1 MRIKKSLL
9 AALAATLAL
18 GSCTDFANG
27 FDEKRHEFAE
37 NFANEFGA
45 INPDQDWNMAARYS
59 ASINL
64 GNDVN
69 GELKLYSDA
78 PGVKGSQYL
87 GHVEVV
93 NGVATLD
100 FDAVK
105 GSKYFYAAVKNT
117 KGRVVSLGYYIPNG
131 NKVEIADEHLATRAT
146 SSPVT
151 KGEKVDLRVERIK
164 EGAIEDFLEYY
175 GDGSN
180 KKKNYYKMCQDLIV
194 KDEQGYDVAKW
205 DIYGQGGEENHLMY
219 KKQTEDGTLI
229 PNLYRLNNVDFTH
242 HDAGY
247 TGKFLKT
254 IFGDFTDVNGN
265 NAEGIYK
272 EGIDHV
278 ALMHQAVKD
287 VKPDVLYTVAEGG
300 GEVELDCIWRGTQG
314 TYDFF
319 GYYYYDGN
327 MYPNG
332 LTAEELWNIDK
343 YILIDE
349 KGAGSSGVFIGGA
362 GPENATTLTEAR
374 YYQGNELISE
384 WKPTDGMEC
393 ASHMNNNENNLIR
406 GTKIKL
412 TNFDGSTPSYHFNE
426 NTKIGFFFGWN
437 KVTGATTEVGP
448 YANRIF
454 FSDCAKTYQLFRRT
468 YFPNEDKKSS
478 MTTDLL
484 PASFLSSHDLN
495 DGSAYEGPDV
505 RPFAN
510 TFKYRDLVILG
521 FGDEVAGDKDL
532 NDICFIV
539 NGHIDEPEDITPDN
553 IPEPEAASWLMACE
567 DLGNTDDF
575 DFNDVVFKVSHVA
588 NETKAK
594 ITALASGGT
603 LPVELTYN
611 GEVLTGPNNSKTH
624 FNSWF
629 DDGRIEDGQAIN
641 AGAGTVQ
648 ATGKSI
654 EIPVPMDFSL
664 ANASVSDGRMGGFA
678 LKVYDRKDGDFTTI
692 AAPNDGEAPQM
703 MCLPSNWV
711 WPNERTRITEAYP
724 LFGEWGS
731 NYNVTNWYMHY
742 DASNLVKTPDYT
754 SIPAEDVTTGG
765 GSGSGEGTGTG
776 SGDGGNTG
784 GDSDTKTVLVVGTEY
799 NLTPTSEDSWE
810 NGGYK
815 YIYNMS
821 NYKLPIN
828 FSGTAVLT
836 IETDG
841 GTVNAMHICYG
852 DTPASDWSN
861 HLAQGID
868 GAAKQTISITKDNMD
883 AILENGKMLLYYNN
897 YYANGAKVKSVTL
910 VLSND

>member
-1 MRIKKSLL
+1 MKLKFLL

-18 GSCTDFANG
+18 GSCTDFTNG

-151 KGEKVDLRVERIK
+151 KGDKVNLRVERIK
-164 EGAIEDFLEYY
+164 EGALADFLDYY
-175 GDGSN
+175 DGSD
-180 KKKNYYKMCQDLIV
+180 KNYYTMCRDLTIN
-194 KDEQGYDVAKW
+194 KDGNDVHKW
-205 DIYGQGGEENHLMY
+205 DIDGQGGAENHLMY
-219 KKQTEDGTLI
+219 KLNTEEGTLI
-229 PNLYRLNNVDFTH
+229 PNLYRLNNVDFSH

-247 TGKFLKT
+247 TSKFLRT

-272 EGIDHV
+272 EAIDHV
-278 ALMHQAVKD
+278 ALMHNAVKD
-287 VKPDVLYTVAEGG
+287 VEPDVLYTVAEGG
-300 GEVELDCIWRGTQG
+300 GEVELDCIWRGTAG
-314 TYDFF
+314 SYDFF
-319 GYYYYDGN
+319 GYYYYDGKEH
-327 MYPNG
+327 PNG
-332 LTAEELWNIDK
+332 LTAEELWNTEK

-349 KGAGSSGVFIGGA
+349 QGGGTSGIWIGGSTR
-362 GPENATTLTEAR
+362 NTLTEGKTAQWKWNAET
-374 YYQGNELISE
+374 YNNDILWYKDSWEPLHGEECKVYMGNQLE
-384 WKPTDGMEC
+384 
-393 ASHMNNNENNLIR
+393 NLIR

-412 TNFDGSTPSYHFNE
+412 TYFAPTGPSYTFPE
-426 NTKIGFFFGWN
+426 NTKIGFFLGWN
-437 KVTGATTEVGP
+437 KVTNATKEQAP
-448 YANRIF
+448 SANRIF
-454 FSDCAKTYQLFRRT
+454 FSDCAKTYQLFRRM
-468 YFPNEDKKSS
+468 YHPNDGFKSS
-478 MTTDLL
+478 MTPGDLL
-484 PASFLSSHDLN
+484 PESFKSTHTITT
-495 DGSAYEGPDV
+495 GGMYEGPDV

-510 TFKYRDLVILG
+510 TFKFRDLVILG

-539 NGHIDEPEDITPDN
+539 NGHIEEPGDITPDN
-553 IPEPEAASWLMACE
+553 VPEPKPVEWLMACE

-611 GEVLTGPNNSKTH
+611 GQVLTGPNNSKTH

-629 DDGRIEDGQAIN
+629 DDGRIEDGQPIN

-664 ANASVSDGRMGGFA
+664 ANVSVSDDGRMGGFA
-678 LKVYDRKDGDFTTI
+678 LKVYDREEGTYTKI
-692 AAPNDGEAPQM
+692 AAPNDGDAPQM

-711 WPNERTRITEAYP
+711 WPNEKTRITEAYP
-724 LFGEWGS
+724 LFGQWGS
-731 NYNVTNWYMHY
+731 NYNVTNWYEHY
-742 DASNLVKTPDYT
+742 VVSNLVTTPDYASKSANEIT
-754 SIPAEDVTTGG
+754 NIGG
-765 GSGSGEGTGTG
+765 NGTG
-776 SGDGGNTG
+776 SGETGSGETGGEGGNG
-784 GDSDTKTVLVVGTEY
+784 GNVTPETPQEPVLLSTKTISFSTDGYIDQTTGTIDSSCFEGSKSEISYEVVGNAQLYVSVNGTEY
-799 NLTPTSEDSWE
+799 VTLYKAGSGTSNAISGDDLDYAKS
-810 NGGYK
+810 NGASYK
-815 YIYNMS
+815 YQSYAAATFKIVIK
-821 NYKLPIN
+821 NY
-828 FSGTAVLT
+828 
-836 IETDG
+836 E
-841 GTVNAMHICYG
+841 
-852 DTPASDWSN
+852 
-861 HLAQGID
+861 
-868 GAAKQTISITKDNMD
+868 
-883 AILENGKMLLYYNN
+883 
-897 YYANGAKVKSVTL
+897 
-910 VLSND
+910 

>member
-1 MRIKKSLL
+1 MRINKSLL

-18 GSCTDFANG
+18 GSCTDFTNG

-146 SSPVT
+146 SSVT
-151 KGEKVDLRVERIK
+151 IGEKVTLRVERVRK
-164 EGAIEDFLEYY
+164 AALQDFLTYY

-180 KKKNYYKMCQDLIV
+180 KKRNYYTMCQDLKEI
-194 KDEQGYDVAKW
+194 DEQGYEVVKW
-205 DIYGQGGEENHLMY
+205 DINGHGEAENHLMY
-219 KKQTEDGTLI
+219 KLQSDDNTII
-229 PNLYRLNNVDFTH
+229 PNLYRLNNVDFSH

-247 TGKFLKT
+247 TSKFLST
-254 IFGDFTDVNGN
+254 IFGDFTDANGETG
-265 NAEGIYK
+265 EGVYK
-272 EGIDHV
+272 EGIDHIS
-278 ALMHQAVKD
+278 LMHHAVKD

-300 GEVELDCIWRGTQG
+300 GEVELDCIWRGTDAD
-314 TYDFF
+314 YDFF

-327 MYPNG
+327 AYPDG
-332 LTAEELWNIDK
+332 LSAEQLWDINK

-349 KGAGSSGVFIGGA
+349 KGTRTEGITLGGKT
-362 GPENATTLTEAR
+362 GISKNTLTEAKTAKYTEWGNSSTL
-374 YYQGNELISE
+374 YYANEWDKTHGNECSTYLQ
-384 WKPTDGMEC
+384 D
-393 ASHMNNNENNLIR
+393 ENNLIR

-412 TNFDGSTPSYHFNE
+412 TYFDTNSPSTVFPE
-426 NTKIGFFFGWN
+426 NTKIGFFIGWN
-437 KVTGATTEVGP
+437 QDTGTSTDAP
-448 YANRIF
+448 NRNRIF
-454 FSDCAKTYQLFRRT
+454 FSDCAKTYQLFEHA
-468 YFPNEDKKSS
+468 YYGSMKSS
-478 MTTDLL
+478 LVSTLL
-484 PASFLSSHDLN
+484 PNDFISSHSTN
-495 DGSAYEGPDV
+495 ASGGYEGPDV

-510 TFKYRDLVILG
+510 TFKFRDLVILG
-521 FGDEVAGDKDL
+521 FGDQVAGDYDL

-539 NGHIDEPEDITPDN
+539 NGHIEEPGDITPDN
-553 IPEPEAASWLMACE
+553 VPEPVPLSWLMACE

-654 EIPVPMDFSL
+654 EIPVPMNFSL

-742 DASNLVKTPDYT
+742 VASNLVTTPDYT

-784 GDSDTKTVLVVGTEY
+784 SKPAITVGTY
-799 NLTPTSEDSWE
+799 NLIIPTATTYAPSW
-810 NGGYK
+810 
-815 YIYNMS
+815 
-821 NYKLPIN
+821 
-828 FSGTAVLT
+828 
-836 IETDG
+836 G
-841 GTVNAMHICYG
+841 GTLQSYKMNVGNYSCPDDLTATVTITLESCPVNQLEIV
-852 DTPASDWSN
+852 TSDGTF
-861 HLAQGID
+861 LGRM
-868 GAAKQTISITKDNMD
+868 G
-883 AILENGKMLLYYNN
+883 YYNGDLTATVALNNEYLKKLIAGDFDVVN
-897 YYANGAKVKSVTL
+897 YASSDVVIKSFTL
-910 VLSND
+910 VIK

>member
-1 MRIKKSLL
+1 MRINKSLL
-9 AALAATLAL
+9 TALAATLAL
-18 GSCTDFANG
+18 GSCTDFTNG

-59 ASINL
+59 ATIHL

-180 KKKNYYKMCQDLIV
+180 KKRNYYTMCQDLIV

-205 DIYGQGGEENHLMY
+205 DIYGQGGEKNHLMY

-327 MYPNG
+327 KYPNG
-332 LTAEELWNIDK
+332 LTAEELWKIDK

-362 GPENATTLTEAR
+362 GPENATTLTQAR

-437 KVTGATTEVGP
+437 MVTGATTEVGP

-468 YFPNEDKKSS
+468 YFPDEGKKSS

-495 DGSAYEGPDV
+495 DGGAYEGPDV

-510 TFKYRDLVILG
+510 TFKFRDLVILG

-539 NGHIDEPEDITPDN
+539 NGHIEEPGDITPDN

-567 DLGNTDDF
+567 DLGNTDDI

-588 NETKAK
+588 NEPKAT

-603 LPVELTYN
+603 LPVELTYD
-611 GEVLTGPNNSKTH
+611 GQVLTGPNKGTY

-629 DDGRIEDGQAIN
+629 GDGTIDNGQPIN
-641 AGAGTVQ
+641 AGTGTVQ

-654 EIPVPMDFSL
+654 EIPVPVDFSL
-664 ANASVSDGRMGGFA
+664 ANATVSNNRMGGFA
-678 LKVYDRKDGDFTTI
+678 LNVYDRKDQNYTTI
-692 AAPNDGEAPQM
+692 VAPLAGDAPQM
-703 MCLPSNWV
+703 ICMPSDWI
-711 WPNERTRITEAYP
+711 WPNEKTSIKLAYSLFEKWCSDNTITK
-724 LFGEWGS
+724 
-731 NYNVTNWYMHY
+731 WYKHY
-742 DASNLVKTPDYT
+742 DASKLVKNPSYT
-754 SIPAEDVTTGG
+754 SLTEEEVLNGSSEEPETPGGGGEDGGDDTDYSQYGTEVALNSSNEVSLDDLRNIATEGPISVTAIGHVNQWASANIKLSLDKDQGYGYQVVDVDNSYKQAAQTTEPGGATVAVTTSISAEQYADLLASNGYRGG
-765 GSGSGEGTGTG
+765 LIVQTG
-776 SGDGGNTG
+776 NI
-784 GDSDTKTVLVVGTEY
+784 
-799 NLTPTSEDSWE
+799 TSPRIFIKKES
-810 NGGYK
+810 
-815 YIYNMS
+815 
-821 NYKLPIN
+821 
-828 FSGTAVLT
+828 
-836 IETDG
+836 
-841 GTVNAMHICYG
+841 VN
-852 DTPASDWSN
+852 S
-861 HLAQGID
+861 
-868 GAAKQTISITKDNMD
+868 KKR
-883 AILENGKMLLYYNN
+883 KM
-897 YYANGAKVKSVTL
+897 
-910 VLSND
+910 

>member
-1 MRIKKSLL
+1 MRINKSLL
-9 AALAATLAL
+9 AALAASLAL
-18 GSCTDFANG
+18 GSCTDFTNG

-146 SSPVT
+146 SSPVS
-151 KGEKVDLRVERIK
+151 KGNKVDLRVERIK
-164 EGAIEDFLEYY
+164 EGAIADFLTYY

-180 KKKNYYKMCQDLIV
+180 KKKNYFKMCQDLTIN
-194 KDEQGYDVAKW
+194 KDGYDVPKW
-205 DIYGQGGEENHLMY
+205 DINGQGGAENHLMY
-219 KKQTEDGTLI
+219 KLASEEGTLI

-247 TGKFLKT
+247 TSKFLRT
-254 IFGDFTDVNGN
+254 IFGDFTDVNGETG
-265 NAEGIYK
+265 EGIYK
-272 EGIDHV
+272 ESIDHI
-278 ALMHQAVKD
+278 ALMHNAVKD
-287 VKPDVLYTVAEGG
+287 VEPDVLYTVAEGG
-300 GEVELDCIWRGTQG
+300 GEVELDCIWRGTAG
-314 TYDFF
+314 SYDFF
-319 GYYYYDGN
+319 GYYYYDGDEH
-327 MYPNG
+327 PNG
-332 LTAEELWNIDK
+332 LTAEELWNTEK

-349 KGAGSSGVFIGGA
+349 YGAGSSNICIGGSTQNTLTEGKSA
-362 GPENATTLTEAR
+362 QWKWNATTYANDIL
-374 YYQGNELISE
+374 YYDDSWSPLHGE
-384 WKPTDGMEC
+384 EC
-393 ASHMNNNENNLIR
+393 KVYMNNQLENLIR

-412 TNFDGSTPSYHFNE
+412 TYFGGATPSYHFPE
-426 NTKIGFFFGWN
+426 NTKIGFFLGWN
-437 KVTGATTEVGP
+437 KVTGSTQAVAP
-448 YANRIF
+448 NANRIF
-454 FSDCAKTYQLFRRT
+454 FSDCAKTYQLFRRG
-468 YFPNEDKKSS
+468 YKADDSFKSA
-478 MTTDLL
+478 MTPGDLL
-484 PASFLSSHDLN
+484 PASFTSTHEVN
-495 DGSAYEGPDV
+495 NGGMYEGPDV

-510 TFKYRDLVILG
+510 TFKFRDLVIMG

-539 NGHIDEPEDITPDN
+539 NGHIDEPEDITPEN
-553 IPEPEAASWLMACE
+553 VPEPEPVSWLMACE

-611 GEVLTGPNNSKTH
+611 GDVLTGPNNSKTH

-654 EIPVPMDFSL
+654 EIPVPVDFSL
-664 ANASVSDGRMGGFA
+664 ANASVSNGRMGGFA
-678 LKVYDRKDGDFTTI
+678 LKVYDREEGTYTEI
-692 AAPNDGEAPQM
+692 AAPNDGDAPQM

-742 DASNLVKTPDYT
+742 DASNLVTTPDYA
-754 SIPAEDVTTGG
+754 SIPADQVTTGG
-765 GSGSGEGTGTG
+765 GEGSGEGTGSG
-776 SGDGGNTG
+776 SDSGEVTPPSDSSTYDITSRATAESSYSQNGGNGYSFDVSDIDFTG
-784 GDSDTKTVLVVGTEY
+784 ATKVTLYVETEHAGDKITLYQEATWGVLLSTTQ
-799 NLTPTSEDSWE
+799 NLTAPFTTGD
-810 NGGYK
+810 
-815 YIYNMS
+815 IYQWGLEYHKKFS
-821 NYKLPIN
+821 IVGIN
-828 FSGTAVLT
+828 NEITFKKVILT
-836 IETDG
+836 
-841 GTVNAMHICYG
+841 
-852 DTPASDWSN
+852 
-861 HLAQGID
+861 L
-868 GAAKQTISITKDNMD
+868 TK
-883 AILENGKMLLYYNN
+883 
-897 YYANGAKVKSVTL
+897 
-910 VLSND
+910 